1 MKKIVSL
8 LLVACLLAALCAC
21 GAPAAEPQPVE
32 VPEQTEVA
40 EAPAEKTT
48 IRLGALKGPTT
59 MGMVKL
65 LDDAENGLTQND
77 YEFTMA
83 AAADELTPKLVKG
96 ELDILAVPANLGA
109 ILYKNTDGAVKF
121 AAVNA
126 LGLIYVVEK
135 GGEEVQSIE
144 SLKGKT
150 IYATG
155 KGTTPEYALSY
166 LLSQYGLDI
175 NSDVTMEW
183 KSEPTEVVAALSQQD
198 NGVAMIPQP
207 FVTVAQT
214 QVEGLRVALDLTKE
228 WDALG
233 SGSKFITAGLIVRAA
248 FAEEHPDALNTFLEE
263 YAASAAFV
271 NANVEEGA
279 QLIEKYEIVK
289 APIAQKAIPFCNIV
303 CITGQEMV
311 DMASGYLAVLFEQN
325 PAAVGGA
332 LPDDAFYYVAQ

>member
-1 MKKIVSL
+1 MMKKIVSL

-21 GAPAAEPQPVE
+21 GAPAAEPQPTE
-32 VPEQTEVA
+32 TTETAEVA
-40 EAPAEKTT
+40 EVPAEKVTV
-48 IRLGALKGPTT
+48 RLGALKGPTT
-59 MGMVKL
+59 MGLVKL

-83 AAADELTPKLVKG
+83 AMADELTPQLIKG
-96 ELDILAVPANLGA
+96 ELDVLAVPANLGA
-109 ILYKNTDGAVKF
+109 ILYKNTEGAVKF
-121 AAVNA
+121 AAINA
-126 LGLIYVVEK
+126 LGLIYIVEK
-135 GGEEVQSIE
+135 GGEEIQSVE

-155 KGTTPEYALSY
+155 KGSTPEYALNY
-166 LLSQYGLDI
+166 LLSQHGLTAE
-175 NSDVTMEW
+175 DVTLEW
-183 KSEPTEVVAALSQQD
+183 KSEPTEVVAALSQQES
-198 NGVAMIPQP
+198 GVAMLPQP

-228 WDALG
+228 WDALENG
-233 SGSKFITAGLIVRAA
+233 SQFVTAGLIVRAA

-271 NANVEEGA
+271 NENLEEGA

-303 CITGQEMV
+303 CITGQ
-311 DMASGYLAVLFEQN
+311 DMADMTSGYLAVLFEQN